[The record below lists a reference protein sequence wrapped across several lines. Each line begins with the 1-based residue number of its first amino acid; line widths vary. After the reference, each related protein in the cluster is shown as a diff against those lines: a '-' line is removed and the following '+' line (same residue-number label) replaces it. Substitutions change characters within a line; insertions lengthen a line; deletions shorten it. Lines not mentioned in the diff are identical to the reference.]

1 MTEKELVKRSD
12 FLTNSAYVIALA
24 LDLIVRESEKTLVKL
39 TPPQGWKLEKKQ
51 MFTRFTDYVKNAC
64 LMNEKITQD
73 IYDLEEKN
81 CSFKYTQV
89 WQEEANELA
98 RFILMVMDRLT
109 DVDTINKIHTFI
121 REQPSNGIATEELL
135 QKFYLKKYDKRI

>member
-1 MTEKELVKRSD
+1 MNQEELVKRSD
-12 FLTNSAYVIALA
+12 FLTNAAYLTALT
-24 LDLIVRESEKTLVKL
+24 LDLMIRESEKALGQL
-39 TPPQGWKLEKKQ
+39 TPAQGWKFEKKQ
-51 MFTRFTDYVKNAC
+51 MFSRFTEYVKNAC

-81 CSFKYTQV
+81 SYFKYVQV

-98 RFILMVMDRLT
+98 RFILMIIDRIT
-109 DVDTINKIHTFI
+109 DVDTVNKIHAFI
-121 REQPSNGIATEELL
+121 REQPSDGIATEELL